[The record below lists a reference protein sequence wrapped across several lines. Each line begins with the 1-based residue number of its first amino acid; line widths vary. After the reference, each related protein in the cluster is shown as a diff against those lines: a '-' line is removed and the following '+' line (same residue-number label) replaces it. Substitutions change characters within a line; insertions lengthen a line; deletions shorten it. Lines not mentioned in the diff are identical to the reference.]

1 MEKTSRLF
9 SFGVALPSTLH
20 VPILTYHFMIF
31 MFKDTTMHED
41 VISLVHDP
49 DHKFSDYEMR
59 QIVWLRK
66 HLRKAVS
73 IWNED
78 KPTIGNGH
86 EVALGNQLTV

>member
-1 MEKTSRLF
+1 
-9 SFGVALPSTLH
+9 
-20 VPILTYHFMIF
+20 MIF

-41 VISLVHDP
+41 VISLVNDP
-49 DHKFSDYEMR
+49 DHKFRDYEVR
-59 QIVWLRK
+59 RTVWLRK

-86 EVALGNQLTV
+86 EVALGNRLTDCLDAILENLQCAEAHAL